1 LRVRSVS
8 SVNLRLPE
16 NRGMSILMNNR
27 QKKVLAFPTSPEEPL
42 ASTIVI
48 QSGKDRFAIHW
59 KIEELPPAAPLLLW
73 KRAAQKAT
81 VKIVK

>member
-1 LRVRSVS
+1 LRVS

-27 QKKVLAFPTSPEEPL
+27 QKKVLAFPTPPEEPL

-48 QSGKDRFAIHW
+48 QIGKDRFAIHW
-59 KIEELPPAAPLLLW
+59 EIENLPPAAPLLLW

-81 VKIVK
+81 VKIVR

>member
-1 LRVRSVS
+1 
-8 SVNLRLPE
+8 
-16 NRGMSILMNNR
+16 MNNR

-48 QSGKDRFAIHW
+48 QIGKDRFAIHW
-59 KIEELPPAAPLLLW
+59 KIEELPPAAPLLLL
-73 KRAAQKAT
+73 KRSAKKAT